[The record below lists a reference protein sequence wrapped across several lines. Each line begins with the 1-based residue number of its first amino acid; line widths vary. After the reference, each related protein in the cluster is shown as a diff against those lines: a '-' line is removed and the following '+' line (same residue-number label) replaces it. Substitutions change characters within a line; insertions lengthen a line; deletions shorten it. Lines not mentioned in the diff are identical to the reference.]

1 MRGRAQIS
9 LFFQISLAYFLVIV
23 VEHILQNLLNIQVF
37 IWSLHKKW
45 RTLVQWFEL
54 KKLALN
60 LFFLAIQRF
69 IECNSMGVRELAMEM
84 HKSHKSYSY
93 VYMKNFT
100 TSKYKSYLQ
109 YSLGSQFFRVFQH
122 FSTNLCKL
130 RSAMSCTFTK
140 FFSIAKGVENLLPWW
155 FGLFWKAT
163 INGFQCTISK
173 VECK

>member
-37 IWSLHKKW
+37 IWPLHKKW

-60 LFFLAIQRF
+60 LFLLAIQRF
-69 IECNSMGVRELAMEM
+69 IECNSMGVGELAMEM

-93 VYMKNFT
+93 V
-100 TSKYKSYLQ
+100 
-109 YSLGSQFFRVFQH
+109 
-122 FSTNLCKL
+122 
-130 RSAMSCTFTK
+130 
-140 FFSIAKGVENLLPWW
+140 
-155 FGLFWKAT
+155 
-163 INGFQCTISK
+163 
-173 VECK
+173 